1 MIFDDETEPRHKK
14 AALRPLDKMSVSELQ
29 EYMQALDAE
38 KERVGAEIARKQNH
52 MQAMDALFGK
62 KDGAT

>member
-14 AALRPLDKMSVSELQ
+14 TALRSLDKMSVSELQ

-38 KERVGAEIARKQNH
+38 KERVAVEIARKQNH